1 MDGKSFIEI
10 SLAHY
15 EQQQHIVLYNALA
28 RGWRRVRVSMTVRRS
43 NLLRKETYVIRAAAD
58 L

>member
-10 SLAHY
+10 SLAHD
-15 EQQQHIVLYNALA
+15 EQQQIVLYNALA

-43 NLLRKETYVIRAAAD
+43 NILRKETYVIRAAAD

>member
-15 EQQQHIVLYNALA
+15 EQQQIVLYNALA

-43 NLLRKETYVIRAAAD
+43 NILRKETYVIRAAAD

>member
-15 EQQQHIVLYNALA
+15 ELQQIVLYNALA
-28 RGWRRVRVSMTVRRS
+28 RGWRRVRVSMTVGRS
-43 NLLRKETYVIRAAAD
+43 NLLRKETYVIKAAAD